1 MILLSVSYEGFTVS
15 DRSCIL
21 SGMGRIRPKVSVG
34 TGGSSDLLVMP
45 TESGS
50 VYPMNVRTICIFML
64 AGLTGLSSASAGK
77 KEDMSVDLT
86 VETFRESSRVEPFF
100 ESSAGYAVF
109 PTIGKGGIGLGGSH
123 GKGRV
128 YRGGK
133 YIGDVSMTQVTI
145 GFQFGGQAF
154 SQIIFFED
162 EDALNEF
169 ISGNFEFGAQVSA
182 VAITVGAEASA
193 STAGSS
199 AGVSTPSSS
208 THAAD
213 YKQGL
218 AVFTYAKGGLMYE
231 AAVGGQKFKYRP
243 LKSE

>member
-1 MILLSVSYEGFTVS
+1 MSFRKIPIVF
-15 DRSCIL
+15 
-21 SGMGRIRPKVSVG
+21 
-34 TGGSSDLLVMP
+34 
-45 TESGS
+45 
-50 VYPMNVRTICIFML
+50 L
-64 AGLTGLSSASAGK
+64 AGLIGLTSAFAGK
-77 KEDMSVDLT
+77 KEELSVEIT
-86 VETFRESSRVEPFF
+86 VETFKESGRVAPFF
-100 ESSAGYAVF
+100 EDAAGYAVF
-109 PTIGKGGIGLGGSH
+109 PTIGKGGIGIGGSH

-128 YRGGK
+128 YKGDK
-133 YIGDVSMTQVTI
+133 HIGDVSMTQVTI

-182 VAITVGAEASA
+182 VAITVGVEASA

-199 AGVSTPSSS
+199 AGASTPSSS

-213 YKQGL
+213 YKQGM

-231 AAVGGQKFKYRP
+231 ASVGGQKFKFRP
-243 LKSE
+243 NKSE

>member
-1 MILLSVSYEGFTVS
+1 MSIRTV
-15 DRSCIL
+15 CIL
-21 SGMGRIRPKVSVG
+21 I
-34 TGGSSDLLVMP
+34 
-45 TESGS
+45 
-50 VYPMNVRTICIFML
+50 L
-64 AGLTGLSSASAGK
+64 AGLTGFSSAWADK
-77 KEDMSVDLT
+77 KADISVELT
-86 VETFRESSRVEPFF
+86 LETFKESPRVVPFF
-100 ESSAGYAVF
+100 EDAVGYAVF
-109 PTIGKGGIGLGGSH
+109 PTIGKGGIGVGGSH

-128 YRGGK
+128 YKGSD

-169 ISGNFEFGAQVSA
+169 IGGNFEFGAQVSA

-199 AGVSTPSSS
+199 AGASTPGSSA
-208 THAAD
+208 HAAD
-213 YKQGL
+213 YKLGM
-218 AVFTYAKGGLMYE
+218 AVFTYTKGGLMYE
-231 AAVGGQKFKYRP
+231 ASVGGQKFKYRP

>member
-1 MILLSVSYEGFTVS
+1 MNLRIV
-15 DRSCIL
+15 CIL
-21 SGMGRIRPKVSVG
+21 
-34 TGGSSDLLVMP
+34 
-45 TESGS
+45 
-50 VYPMNVRTICIFML
+50 ML
-64 AGLTGLSSASAGK
+64 AGLTGLSSAVAGK
-77 KEDMSVDLT
+77 KEDMSVELT
-86 VETFRESSRVEPFF
+86 VETFRESERVEPFF
-100 ESSAGYAVF
+100 ENAVGYAVF

-128 YRGGK
+128 YRGDD

-169 ISGNFEFGAQVSA
+169 IDGNFEFGAQVSA

-193 STAGSS
+193 STSGSS
-199 AGVSTPSSS
+199 AGASTPSSS

-213 YKQGL
+213 YKLGM
-218 AVFTYAKGGLMYE
+218 AVFTYTKGGLMYE
-231 AAVGGQKFKYRP
+231 ASVGGQKFKYRP